1 MLHYLES
8 KQLTKNNVLAA
19 TNGGQ
24 GIFKHYIP
32 DFYQEKKPF
41 RAVFREDKHPS
52 ANVFRNSSGTYLYK
66 DFAEDK
72 PLNPIEFIMRL
83 HTCDFSNAL
92 QRINRD
98 LKLGLGNGNSTI
110 EYGSNYD
117 YWKQFEGEAI
127 PKSINQTLAIYR
139 VKSVKSFTTNQG
151 KKVVA
156 SASNPIFAFELAEGY
171 NKIYRPLEPIKKYKH
186 QFVGKRPED
195 FQNIYG
201 IAQLPTSCNT
211 LLIVEGLKDCI
222 VANSNLNHHG
232 IYAVGID
239 NVSTHLKPETLQL
252 MRSKCKYLVLCL
264 DIDEIG
270 LKMSAMKA
278 RHYGLRNFILPSI
291 LSDNGGKDISDW
303 FKLKLS
309 EQLLLD
315 ALGEIILSPEPLP
328 EQQLVADEL
337 LTRLLATEQQVGQLS
352 TQPIV
357 YSPPL
362 ISLGDLP
369 IIRRGTI
376 NIIQGKYGSHKS
388 RLAELFCSHL
398 LAQKTDCLHY
408 YLHFEKTD
416 EAITVVYIDTE
427 RNLKEELPAAI
438 QSIKEK
444 GCFGIHENPTDFRFT
459 SIKQVERKKR
469 LGAVKSFIE
478 QVRDQTKYPLFVL
491 LDVVTDCVSN
501 FNDPKE
507 SMQLFDYLGNLC
519 DNYDATFLLVI
530 HQNPGGEKAR
540 GHTGTE
546 AANKAST
553 VMQIGFEQEGSELLA
568 LKFLKLRAAQR
579 PPAIHLVYDSEI
591 KGLALAH
598 EEMLLQLTSDR
609 PQVAEIKQ
617 VAKELGKLLCPNLPQ
632 KELLQKL
639 KQRFDCSD
647 NTLKSR
653 LEEISAKG
661 LEITNQDGVVCQL
674 DIKAAIGK
682 ATVYELLPNTLLLEE
697 HRSNPELDLLY

>member
-1 MLHYLES
+1 MFPRLEN
-8 KQLTKNNVLAA
+8 KQLTKQNIMAA
-19 TNGGQ
+19 TNGGLD
-24 GIFKHYIP
+24 IFKHYII
-32 DFYQEKKPF
+32 DFQQEKKPF

-52 ANVFRNSSGTYLYK
+52 ANVFRSSSGIYLYK
-66 DFAEDK
+66 DFVEDK
-72 PLNPIEFIMRL
+72 PLNPIDFVAKL
-83 HTCDFSNAL
+83 HRYDFSNAL

-98 LKLGLGNGNSTI
+98 LKLGLGDGNNTI

-117 YWKQFEGEAI
+117 YWQQFEGDT
-127 PKSINQTLAIYR
+127 PKSINETLATYR
-139 VKSVKSFTTNQG
+139 VKSVKGFTTNQG

-156 SASNPIFAFELAEGY
+156 SASNPIFAFQLAEGY
-171 NKIYRPLEPIKKYKH
+171 NKIYRPLDKIKKYKH
-186 QFVGKRPED
+186 QFVGKRPAN
-195 FQNIYG
+195 FQNIFG
-201 IAQLPTSCNT
+201 IAQLPTSFNT
-211 LLIVEGLKDCI
+211 LLIVEGLKDCV
-222 VANSNLNHHG
+222 VANANLNQHG
-232 IYAVGID
+232 IFAVGID
-239 NVSTHLKPETLQL
+239 NASTILKPETLQL
-252 MRSKCKYLVLCL
+252 IRSKCKYLVLCL

-270 LKMSAMKA
+270 LKMSSIKA
-278 RHYGLRNFILPSI
+278 RRYGVRNFILPSL

-309 EQLLLD
+309 VQKLLD
-315 ALGEIILSPEPLP
+315 ALGDIIATPEPHP
-328 EQQLVADEL
+328 EQQLVVDEL
-337 LTRLLATEQQVGQLS
+337 LTRLLTTEQQVAQLS
-352 TQPIV
+352 IQPIV

-398 LAQKTDCLHY
+398 LAQNTDCLHY

-444 GCFGIHENPTDFRFT
+444 GGFEIHENPSDFRFT

-478 QVRDQTKYPLFVL
+478 EVRGQTTFPMFVL
-491 LDVVTDCVSN
+491 LDVVTDCVAN

-519 DNYDATFLLVI
+519 DNYDVTFLLVI
-530 HQNPGGEKAR
+530 HQNPGGDKAR

-546 AANKAST
+546 ATNKAST
-553 VMQIGFEQEGSELLA
+553 VMQIGFEQDGSELLA
-568 LKFLKLRAAQR
+568 LKFLKIRSAQR
-579 PPAIHLVYDSEI
+579 PPTIHLVYDTDI

-598 EEMLLQLTSDR
+598 EEMLLPLTSDR

-617 VAKELGKLLCPNLPQ
+617 VMEELGKLLWPSLSQ

-653 LEEISAKG
+653 LEEIAAKK
-661 LEITNQDGVVCQL
+661 LDITNPNGVLCRL
-674 DIKAAIGK
+674 YIKAAMGK
-682 ATVYELLPNTLLLEE
+682 ATVYELQPTTLFLEG
-697 HRSNPELDLLY
+697 HRSESELGLLF